1 MTTINLITTINAPI
15 QEVFDLNRNIDIH
28 KLSTAKSNET
38 AIDGIT
44 TGLINLNETVT
55 WQGKHFG
62 IYQTHKSVISAM
74 ESPNSFV
81 DEMMEGRFKSFRHQH
96 TFIEED
102 GSTIM
107 EDMIQYETP
116 FNIFGKLF
124 DRFVLKNYLTS
135 FIQERNQFIKG
146 LAENTSKTHQNIG
159 MPSTQNEV

>member
-1 MTTINLITTINAPI
+1 MTTIHLITKINAPI

-44 TGLINLNETVT
+44 TGHINLNETVT
-55 WQGKHFG
+55 WRGKHFG
-62 IYQTHKSVISAM
+62 IYQTHKSLISAM

-81 DEMMEGRFKSFRHQH
+81 DEMIAGRFKSFRHQH
-96 TFIEED
+96 SFTEEN

-107 EDMIQYETP
+107 KDMIQYETP
-116 FNIFGKLF
+116 FSIFGKLF
-124 DRFVLKNYLTS
+124 DKLVLKDYLTS

-146 LAENTSKTHQNIG
+146 LAENKIKIHQNIG
-159 MPSTQNEV
+159 IPSTQKEV